1 MPRKKQNRT
10 SDDQY
15 DIFLSYS
22 HRELAAVRRAQRTM
36 ERWIP
41 AEENGG
47 KRKLR
52 VFRDESHL
60 AAGDLSDLIR
70 EAICRSEHL
79 MVFCSERA
87 VQSDYV
93 YQELAAFLDQFSL
106 DTPDQRKW
114 AMGHVFFGVFEKNTQ
129 RSKEL
134 IRSLIAKAMRSKVS
148 PEQLTSLQ
156 NIASENVYADYG
168 KCGRSR
174 ALERQ
179 ETYKVVA
186 AMLHRNLDALVRRG
200 EHRRRRLIASAVG
213 ATVLIGVLLPA
224 FILSYTAMRDRDARQ
239 LSLVAE
245 AQMRSGDRLTAA
257 RLALASM
264 ESKLLYR
271 TTAPEAV
278 SVLADT
284 SLAYTLPSE
293 THIETSEQ
301 FSIRYNKS
309 LSADVSP
316 SGRYLAA
323 VNEKLDVVVW
333 DVQTGQE
340 KWSLNFVLD
349 PLCNPVLR
357 FIGDDL
363 LLVSDF
369 FSARCID
376 MNTEEELWAQEYEK
390 PETVFRITYATGG
403 NSSMLYNEEF
413 DGAANFAAGRPDEV
427 LFVERQ
433 GGLVLRNVRTGSEL
447 ARLEADKIAP
457 LLPEGVQ
464 YFQQNSIYV
473 MSMLAQSQSPDEIYY
488 DAQSDQFYVPCCAKR
503 NVASRGDNFNIDEIY
518 PGVLVWSPST
528 GAAKY
533 VPLDAAV
540 YDEDWAEGGMEAIA
554 YPGGELILKRL
565 LSGDAE
571 RICAF
576 DRETGAVLWK
586 ADLKRVSDYI
596 PFEHT
601 VCGTE
606 QGIAVLQKD
615 SLLFLDPKDGSVKK
629 TVEPELD
636 YGEDLLVMLL
646 EGQSAARGARVE
658 SDGLLL
664 LTSKGRICALG
675 ADGVTVGAAG
685 QAVNTDKLRYPLY
698 VSGAHAF
705 DGRTY
710 VYSQTDNAVQQYLI
724 GVENEGWRDLTQLLP
739 ETARSRNL
747 LSGERLLVKNTSEG
761 WTLYDVSS
769 EAKKLWTV
777 TPEDMERERA
787 KHYSGDSLLER
798 FQDLELVG
806 EDASEGV
813 IVLSAETLYGFVL
826 IDSETGEIELRE
838 VPFSEPESESAHS
851 ADKTRLWSPVLTED
865 GLFYVTCVQRGEK
878 MEYGWIQ
885 YQLSDT
891 GYFYHPIGSVEGASS
906 MTEMGLAVSPTGKF
920 VVVVGLYE
928 GPVLYST
935 AETYGTPVLFDVSDL
950 LDGEVDGGSRLRNLF
965 FQKGENAAVCAFSA
979 DGRRFAVNY
988 ASMGQIRVYDLTG
1001 AEKGKWSYFNETI
1014 TDMRFAGKNLLVLT
1028 ADGRVEEIRP
1038 RGGKTLREAQLY
1050 DSKNGAYHFAGET
1063 DDGFWILD
1071 AYGNNA
1077 FCLDTDKLA
1086 CAQTLRGAWA
1096 LDLGHGRAY
1105 LSDDVLTGSLPI
1117 RTAREIIALGRQA
1130 AGDTPLPDEARRRF
1144 GA

>member
-1 MPRKKQNRT
+1 MQKQKQN
-10 SDDQY
+10 SPQDDQY

-22 HRELAAVRRAQRTM
+22 HRDHAVVRRAQRTM

-41 AEENGG
+41 VEEDGE

-60 AAGDLSDLIR
+60 TAGDLSERIR
-70 EAICRSEHL
+70 EALGRSEYL
-79 MVFCSERA
+79 MVFCSQSALE
-87 VQSDYV
+87 SDYV
-93 YQELAAFLDQFSL
+93 HQELAAFLDLFSL
-106 DTPDQRKW
+106 DTPAQQKT
-114 AMGHVFFGVFEKNTQ
+114 ALEHVFFGVFEKEPD
-129 RSKEL
+129 RSKDL
-134 IRSLIAKAMRSKVS
+134 IRRLIAKAMRSKLS
-148 PEQLTSLQ
+148 MEQLVSLQ
-156 NIASENVYADYG
+156 KIASENVFADYG
-168 KCGRSR
+168 KSGRSR
-174 ALERQ
+174 AMERK

-186 AMLHRNLDALVRRG
+186 AMLGRDLDALLRRG
-200 EHRRRRLIASAVG
+200 EHRRRRLVASAVG
-213 ATVLIGVLLPA
+213 AGVLIGVLMPA
-224 FILSYTAMRDRDARQ
+224 FILSYTAMRDRDAKQ

-264 ESKLLYR
+264 ESKLFYR

-301 FSIRYNKS
+301 FSIRYDKS

-340 KWSLNFVLD
+340 KWSIRFVLD

-357 FIGDDL
+357 FIGDDM

-376 MNTEEELWAQEYEK
+376 MDTEEELWAQEYEK
-390 PETVFRITYATGG
+390 PESVFRITYAAGG

-413 DGAANFAAGRPDEV
+413 DGAANFAAGKPDEV
-427 LFVERQ
+427 LFVERK
-433 GGLVLRNVRTGSEL
+433 GGLVLRNVRSGEEL

-464 YFQQNSIYV
+464 YYEQNAIYV
-473 MSMLAQSQSPDEIYY
+473 LSMLAQSQSPDEIYY
-488 DAQSDQFYVPCCAKR
+488 DASSDQFYVPCCAKR
-503 NVASRGDNFNIDEIY
+503 NVTSRGDSFSIDEVC

-528 GAAKY
+528 GEAKY
-533 VPLDAAV
+533 VPLDNAV

-565 LSGDAE
+565 SGREGD

-576 DRETGAVLWK
+576 DCETGSVLWK
-586 ADLKRVSDYI
+586 AELNAVDDYI

-615 SLLFLDPKDGSVKK
+615 SLLFLDAKDGSVKK
-629 TVEPELD
+629 TVKPELD
-636 YGEDLLVMLL
+636 YNEELLVLLL
-646 EGQSAARGARVE
+646 EGQSAARGTSVE
-658 SDGLLL
+658 SNSLLL
-664 LTSKGRICALG
+664 LTSRGRICALG

-685 QAVNTDKLRYPLY
+685 QAVSTDKLRYPLY

-724 GVENEGWRDLTQLLP
+724 GVENEGWRDLTQLLQ
-739 ETARSRNL
+739 ETARSRHL
-747 LSGERLLVKNTSEG
+747 LSGERLLVKNTSDA

-769 EAKKLWTV
+769 AAKKLWTV

-787 KHYSGDSLLER
+787 KRYEGDSLLER
-798 FQDLELVG
+798 FQDLEFVG

-813 IVLSAETLYGFVL
+813 IVLSTEELYGFVL
-826 IDSETGEIELRE
+826 LDTETGGIELRE
-838 VPFSEPESESAHS
+838 VPFGEPGSESAHS

-878 MEYGWIQ
+878 MEYGWLQ
-885 YQLSDT
+885 YQLADT
-891 GYFYHPIGSVEGASS
+891 GYYYHPVGTAEGASS
-906 MTEMGLAVSPTGKF
+906 MTELGLVVSPTGKF
-920 VVVVGLYE
+920 VVVVGFYE

-935 AETYGTPVLFDVSDL
+935 AETYGKPVNFDL
-950 LDGEVDGGSRLRNLF
+950 PIEDGDYEYGSMLTNLF

-979 DGRRFAVNY
+979 DGRRFAVNF
-988 ASMGQIRVYDLTG
+988 ASMGQVRVYDLTG

-1014 TDMRFAGKNLLVLT
+1014 TDMRFVGKKLLVLT
-1028 ADGRVEEIRP
+1028 ADGRVEEIRVGSG
-1038 RGGKTLREAQLY
+1038 RTLREAQLY
-1050 DSKNGAYHFAGET
+1050 ESKNGAYHFAGGT
-1063 DDGFWILD
+1063 DDGLWVLD
-1071 AYGNNA
+1071 AYGKNA

-1096 LDLGHGRAY
+1096 LDLEHGRAY
-1105 LSDDVLTGSLPI
+1105 LSDDVLTGSLPL
-1117 RTAREIIALGRQA
+1117 RSAREIIALGRQA
-1130 AGDTPLPDEARRRF
+1130 AGDTPLSDETRRRF